1 MGSVTDELLD
11 DICWVSGFADTYM
24 WTLLEGICAQLL
36 SEQGSESKKRLLEF
50 STSHRGHH
58 SALPYVCSLGLLQQE
73 LTRNV

>member
-1 MGSVTDELLD
+1 MTDELLD

-36 SEQGSESKKRLLEF
+36 TEQGSERKKRLLEF
-50 STSHRGHH
+50 SHRGHH
-58 SALPYVCSLGLLQQE
+58 SALSYVCSLGLLQQE